1 MLNHFSCIQ
10 LFVTPGTVA
19 RQSSLSMGFS
29 KQEYWSGLACPP
41 LGDLPD
47 PGIEPPPPAA
57 PALQADSLLL
67 ATREAPINV
76 MLLSRFSRVRLC
88 ATP

>member
-1 MLNHFSCIQ
+1 MLSHFSCVQ
-10 LFVTPGTVA
+10 LFVTPGAVA
-19 RQSSLSMGFS
+19 HQAPLSMIFS

-47 PGIEPPPPAA
+47 PGIEPPSPAA

-67 ATREAPINV
+67 ATREAPVNAIY
-76 MLLSRFSRVRLC
+76 
-88 ATP
+88 